1 VNLFALKL
9 IKSLLSSS
17 PRTIQELLSLTGLP
31 ERTLRYNLSILRRN
45 GLIEELPFLRD
56 LRKKIIILKEDPNW
70 GVQRAEDRK

>member
-56 LRKKIIILKEDPNW
+56 LRKKIIILKEDPDW
-70 GVQRAEDRK
+70 SVQHAEDRK